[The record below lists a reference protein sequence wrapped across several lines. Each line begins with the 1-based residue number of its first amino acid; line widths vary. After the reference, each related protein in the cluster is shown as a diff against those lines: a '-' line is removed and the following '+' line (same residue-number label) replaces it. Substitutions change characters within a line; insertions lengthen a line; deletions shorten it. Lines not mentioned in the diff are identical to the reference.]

1 MRLARCTTVL
11 FSLAILSIAACDAS
25 PKKVDASASSAT
37 QASGKPLD
45 ASVPPPVQTTGKP
58 AYLSP
63 RNDGTYVDV
72 NGHILTPP
80 PVMLGVTMEQ
90 PGRSLTKHLGI
101 NPARTT
107 LLIDVIPGLPA
118 AKAGLEDHDLV
129 VAVDG
134 SDDASPH
141 DIRNR
146 LKSMKA
152 GDAITFT
159 IRRGTSNK
167 TVTLQAA
174 AWQAEHMVRPIHAG
188 SFSKP
193 GLSDQADKDSAPR
206 ELAPIMDRLDR
217 IEKQLQQLNSQVN
230 TGQAVGAPVPP
241 AAGAK
246 PMPPAP
252 PAKPTAPTPA
262 PR

>member
-1 MRLARCTTVL
+1 
-11 FSLAILSIAACDAS
+11 
-25 PKKVDASASSAT
+25 
-37 QASGKPLD
+37 
-45 ASVPPPVQTTGKP
+45 
-58 AYLSP
+58 
-63 RNDGTYVDV
+63 
-72 NGHILTPP
+72 
-80 PVMLGVTMEQ
+80 
-90 PGRSLTKHLGI
+90 
-101 NPARTT
+101 
-107 LLIDVIPGLPA
+107 
-118 AKAGLEDHDLV
+118 
-129 VAVDG
+129 
-134 SDDASPH
+134 
-141 DIRNR
+141 
-146 LKSMKA
+146 MKA

-246 PMPPAP
+246 SMPPVP

>member
-11 FSLAILSIAACDAS
+11 FCLAILSVAACDAS
-25 PKKVDASASSAT
+25 PKKADVSTT

-90 PGRSLTKHLGI
+90 PGRGLTKHLGI

-107 LLIDVIPGLPA
+107 LLVDVIPGLPA

-129 VAVDG
+129 VAVNG
-134 SDDASPH
+134 SEDASPH

-146 LKSMKA
+146 LKTMKA
-152 GDAITFT
+152 GDSITFT

-193 GLSDQADKDSAPR
+193 GLSEQADKDTAPR

-217 IEKQLQQLNSQVN
+217 IEKQLQQLNSQVKTN
-230 TGQAVGAPVPP
+230 DPVGAPVPP
-241 AAGAK
+241 AGK
-246 PMPPAP
+246 PAPMKPAANTPPAP
-252 PAKPTAPTPA
+252 PAAPA